1 MMQRFITERSKKQL
15 TTDSTLVKKVPVSAY
30 TPLLLLL
37 ILLTIAFVSSLWSTL
52 STTNTKPTIIG
63 KKTSVANVV
72 SAKDR
77 KSEEKSSSRK
87 RFELEATL
95 NCSNNGKQRCS
106 SYPTSGLFE
115 REEGGVC
122 LEYFRWIQEDVG
134 AWKERGIS
142 REMVERAK
150 KSAHFRL
157 VVKRGRV
164 YVERDKKSIQTREAF
179 MMWGIMQL
187 LRK

>member
-1 MMQRFITERSKKQL
+1 M
-15 TTDSTLVKKVPVSAY
+15 
-30 TPLLLLL
+30 
-37 ILLTIAFVSSLWSTL
+37 
-52 STTNTKPTIIG
+52 
-63 KKTSVANVV
+63 ANVV

-122 LEYFRWIQEDVG
+122 LEYFWWIQEDVG

-164 YVERDKKSIQTREAF
+164 YVEKDKKSIQTREAF